1 VDITVNGETVPFN
14 MKIGEAGEAF
24 FVFETDSDVPDDLI
38 TSPLLEPTEVAPT
51 DPESLGVFG
60 RFGAR
65 DHRDGFTDAGI
76 GQEPDFLDLNAPS
89 TSPSGEASKASASSH
104 ASQSAATSFQRVGN
118 SSDIV
123 NTRNATLLVS
133 IEAVTEVPQEVND
146 GPLETSQLA
155 VSYNGRMTQR
165 MPNVENLDDEAYPR
179 LCVEDFSTSHSNG
192 GMSCLT
198 FSQCNCDSGQM
209 SNSIWGGITPWG
221 LRTLKKCVHLRRI
234 QVCFPW
240 AMSKL
245 FVTVFTT
252 F

>member
-51 DPESLGVFG
+51 DPVSLGVFG

-65 DHRDGFTDAGI
+65 DHGDGFTDAGI

-104 ASQSAATSFQRVGN
+104 VSQSAAT
-118 SSDIV
+118 IV
-123 NTRNATLLVS
+123 NTRNATLLVT
-133 IEAVTEVPQEVND
+133 IEAEKEVPQEVHD
-146 GPLETSQLA
+146 DPLETSKLA
-155 VSYNGRMTQR
+155 VSYDGRMTQR
-165 MPNVENLDDEAYPR
+165 MPNMEKLDDEAHPR
-179 LCVEDFSTSHSNG
+179 LCVEDFSTSHSSG
-192 GMSCLT
+192 GMSCPT

-209 SNSIWGGITPWG
+209 SNSIWGGITPWD
-221 LRTLKKCVHLRRI
+221 LRTLKKCVHLRRT
-234 QVCFPW
+234 QVCFP
-240 AMSKL
+240 
-245 FVTVFTT
+245 
-252 F
+252 